1 MTLSMNGRAALSFAG
16 GLRFDLSTAGVE
28 PPPVV
33 ARRHAWT
40 KPLRKSLGLRGPVHA
55 LLVDAHGV
63 WAWSP
68 HDSYAAASRHG
79 GVPGWIESHAGCDMR
94 LWVSSDL
101 MHSLH
106 PAGATIHQG
115 EQTLRHQ
122 ARQELV
128 ARHGDGASAWP
139 LATWKSD
146 AALGV
151 FALSGIDLEQLRTH
165 ALRHDVRM
173 QSVIPWWHHA
183 FLEAKRCVGALSHID
198 SGRVCVVEGRQIAWI
213 ATSHGELR
221 DVQQH
226 TLDTADVD
234 CLLATTQRLNASAS
248 HRPTATVVLGQGL
261 SGGGDTRAI
270 DGLVLGRLDG
280 HQPPQWL
287 RPTTQV
293 DMH

>member
-1 MTLSMNGRAALSFAG
+1 MTISMNGRAALSLVG
-16 GLRFDLSTAGVE
+16 GIRFDLSTGGME
-28 PPPVV
+28 RHPVSP
-33 ARRHAWT
+33 RRYGWA
-40 KPLRKSLGLRGPVHA
+40 KPLRQGLGLRGPVHA
-55 LLVDAHGV
+55 LLVDADGV

-79 GVPGWIESHAGCDMR
+79 SVPNWIELHEGSDMR

-106 PAGATIHQG
+106 PVGATIHQD
-115 EQTLRHQ
+115 EQVLRNH
-122 ARQELV
+122 ARRELV
-128 ARHGDGASAWP
+128 ARHGDGATAWP

-151 FALSGIDLEQLRTH
+151 FALSGIDLEQLRNH
-165 ALRHDVRM
+165 ALQHDVRM
-173 QSVIPWWHHA
+173 QSVIPWWYHA
-183 FLEAKRCVGALSHID
+183 FVEAKRCVGALGQVDH
-198 SGRVCVVEGRQIAWI
+198 GRVCVVEGRQIAWI
-213 ATSHGELR
+213 ITGRGALR

-226 TLDTADVD
+226 TLAAANVD
-234 CLLATTQRLNASAS
+234 CLRAMVRQLNAHEADW
-248 HRPTATVVLGQGL
+248 PAATVVLGQGL
-261 SGGGDTRAI
+261 SDGGETRAI